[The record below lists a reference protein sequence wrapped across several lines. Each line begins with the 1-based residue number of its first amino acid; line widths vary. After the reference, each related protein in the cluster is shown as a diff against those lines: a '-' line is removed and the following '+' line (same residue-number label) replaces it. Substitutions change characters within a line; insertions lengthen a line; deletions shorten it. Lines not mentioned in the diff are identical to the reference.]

1 MALAVNTPFVAPS
14 GPVFVD
20 EADGN
25 VAFGAD
31 ESSRPDWSATQKSP
45 LEGTTKNLDER
56 VIKFDQDSFSS
67 SGQDRVITTD
77 AGIRTIKW
85 TTKSARVRVGKA
97 TWLGRINDQREIIK
111 QVENKDPSSFP
122 KPSTTGSSNSVP
134 SPPSTRVKRVEEMV
148 IYGSQLNLPVHEI
161 VTGSQYADSDMY
173 IQLEWT
179 FDAQSGTTTS
189 GVFAVFDGRVSSSEY
204 NATAARI
211 RALTTDDPDVELDG
225 VESDDSAS
233 PADVTSTKI
242 PAHPSSTATGSASI
256 STIGPAQSG
265 GGGGGSSL
273 SAGAI
278 AGIVIGSVLGL
289 SLIAF
294 AIWFLLRR
302 RRRVDHAS
310 HGAAY
315 DSGHSPHAYLAD
327 KETHARVTE
336 SPHSPYSDD
345 GQQPQHQ
352 RGDPEAV
359 VSASA
364 AGTTER
370 RPLAPYGEEEH
381 TPIAARS
388 VEDMTRNG
396 ARSSTPN
403 VNTNVSHLIEDGM
416 TEDEIRRLEEEERA
430 LDDAIEQAGQG
441 QGQSQGQG
449 QRRQP

>member
-25 VAFGAD
+25 VAFGVD

-56 VIKFDQDSFSS
+56 VIQFDQDSFSS
-67 SGQDRVITTD
+67 SGEDRVITTD
-77 AGIRTIKW
+77 AGIRTITW
-85 TTKSARVRVGKA
+85 TTKSDRVRVDKA
-97 TWLGRINDQREIIK
+97 IWLGRINENREIIK
-111 QVENKDPSSFP
+111 QVDNKEPSSFP
-122 KPSTTGSSNSVP
+122 KSSTTSSSNSVP
-134 SPPSTRVKRVEEMV
+134 SPPSTRAKRDQDM
-148 IYGSQLNLPVHEI
+148 S
-161 VTGSQYADSDMY
+161 GSQYADSDMY

-179 FDAQSGTTTS
+179 LDAQSGTTTS
-189 GVFAVFDGRVSSSEY
+189 GVFAVFDGRVSSLGY
-204 NATAARI
+204 NATVARI
-211 RALTTDDPDVELDG
+211 RTLTTSNADVELDG
-225 VESDDSAS
+225 VESDDDSAS
-233 PADVTSTKI
+233 PADAVSTKI
-242 PAHPSSTATGSASI
+242 PARPSSTSTGSASI
-256 STIGPAQSG
+256 STIDPGQSG
-265 GGGGGSSL
+265 GSGGSSL

-302 RRRVDHAS
+302 RRRADHAS
-310 HGAAY
+310 HGAY
-315 DSGHSPHAYLAD
+315 DSGHNPREYLAD

-352 RGDPEAV
+352 PEQHHRLRRDDPEAV
-359 VSASA
+359 IPASAVSA
-364 AGTTER
+364 TER